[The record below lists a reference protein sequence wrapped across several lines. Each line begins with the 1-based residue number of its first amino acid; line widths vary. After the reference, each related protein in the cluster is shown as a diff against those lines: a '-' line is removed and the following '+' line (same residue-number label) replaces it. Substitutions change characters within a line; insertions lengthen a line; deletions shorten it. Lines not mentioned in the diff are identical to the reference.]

1 MRITDKVEDTCII
14 AINPSKEDVSETV
27 LLKDSRLMN
36 YSILKPQGENSF
48 IECKTCY
55 ITSGT
60 YEHYIRTIRV
70 CCIKTRNQTTK
81 KAYTPYKRCLN
92 N

>member
-36 YSILKPQGENSF
+36 YSNFKTVLGNVKPVTLLAGLMNITLEPYGFVVLKPE
-48 IECKTCY
+48 
-55 ITSGT
+55 
-60 YEHYIRTIRV
+60 
-70 CCIKTRNQTTK
+70 TK
-81 KAYTPYKRCLN
+81 PQKSYTPYKRV
-92 N
+92 